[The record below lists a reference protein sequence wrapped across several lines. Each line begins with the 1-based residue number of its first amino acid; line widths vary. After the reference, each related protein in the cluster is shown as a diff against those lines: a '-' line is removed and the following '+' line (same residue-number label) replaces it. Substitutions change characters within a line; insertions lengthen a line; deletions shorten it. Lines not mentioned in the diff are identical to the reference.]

1 MEFGVRCQVMQT
13 CVDGLDAAGFAAHF
27 MTYVETV
34 VHVLK
39 NATRLKDEFDPLA
52 PERGQVPTLVGNG
65 LLDPVVE
72 QVARDALLAYAVQ
85 TYSPVK

>member
-1 MEFGVRCQVMQT
+1 MF
-13 CVDGLDAAGFAAHF
+13 
-27 MTYVETV
+27 
-34 VHVLK
+34 K

-72 QVARDALLAYAVQ
+72 QVARDALLAYAIQSVFTGPSKDGDEAGDSVGKPIQ
-85 TYSPVK
+85 GCVSGKSRI